1 MKTQR
6 WRKAASKSSESGQAM
21 VLVLLA
27 LGLFLI
33 GAMAFAVDMGNLW
46 WHRQTAQN
54 AADAACTAGVMDLL
68 STADQTAATNS
79 ANYYAAKNGYT
90 TGTLSA
96 GTPGV
101 AVQVAF
107 PTSVVGPKACTGTP
121 PPATC
126 IATGVTNPYIKVN
139 IQDRAPLYFASML
152 GAGRTMD
159 VGAQAICGV
168 VYSNAPVPI
177 LVLNP
182 TVSGAIS
189 GNGNITIKIVGGP
202 QRSIQVNS
210 TSSTAVSISGNSNS
224 INLSGGGPAESGSDF
239 AITGSEAQSGAGNL
253 SLGTTGKYIAPTSV
267 INDPYAL
274 IASPTAPAI
283 PVRPSDLTAAQCP
296 AIPCQIF
303 PSTVPNHG
311 CQDVSNGCWLY
322 TPGLYTTDPDTFKKV
337 LLFRPRSLLHASESQ
352 CEPTNVSA
360 PWNWAWWR
368 Q

>member
-1 MKTQR
+1 MRTQR
-6 WRKAASKSSESGQAM
+6 WRKPASKSRESGQAM
-21 VLVLLA
+21 VLALLA
-27 LGLFLI
+27 LGIFLI

-101 AVQVAF
+101 AVVVSF

-126 IATGVTNPYIKVN
+126 VATGVTNPYIQVN
-139 IQDRAPLYFASML
+139 IQDRAPLYFASMV

-159 VGAQAICGV
+159 VGAQAVCGV
-168 VYSNAPVPI
+168 VYSNSPVPI

-182 TVSGAIS
+182 TASGAVS

-210 TSSTAVSISGNSNS
+210 SSSTRG
-224 INLSGGGPAESGSDF
+224 
-239 AITGSEAQSGAGNL
+239 Q
-253 SLGTTGKYIAPTSV
+253 Y
-267 INDPYAL
+267 
-274 IASPTAPAI
+274 
-283 PVRPSDLTAAQCP
+283 
-296 AIPCQIF
+296 
-303 PSTVPNHG
+303 
-311 CQDVSNGCWLY
+311 
-322 TPGLYTTDPDTFKKV
+322 
-337 LLFRPRSLLHASESQ
+337 
-352 CEPTNVSA
+352 
-360 PWNWAWWR
+360 
-368 Q
+368 